1 MFVYMKSL
9 NSNSI
14 LVIEELAHS
23 FIFSR
28 TTLIGTRLSEK
39 VKKRLS
45 CELVIKYSLI
55 AEEIK

>member
-1 MFVYMKSL
+1 MKSL